1 MPEEKPKEVLW
12 PQLPLEAWQ
21 DTCSTLHL
29 WSQIIGKIRLAFA
42 PLVNHWWQVPFY
54 ITSRGWTTSP
64 IPNKENIFQIDFDFI
79 DHQIQIT
86 TDRGDF
92 RSLEL
97 KPRSVSDFYK
107 ETMEILHSLGI
118 EVHLWTTPVEL
129 SERIP
134 FEQDS
139 THSSYDPEYAQ
150 RHWRVLVQ
158 VDRVLKEFRSH
169 FLGKVSPVHFFWG
182 AFDLA
187 VTRFSGRQEP
197 DHPGVPNVARSVM
210 LEAYSHEVSSCGF
223 WPGPGLGEP
232 AFYAYAYPE
241 PAGFREIPVQ
251 PQEAYYNKDWGEFI
265 LPYEAVR
272 TAASPDDML
281 LAFLRSTYEGAA
293 NLGKWDRALLERS
306 K

>member
-1 MPEEKPKEVLW
+1 MSEEKTKEVSW

-107 ETMEILHSLGI
+107 ETMEILYSLGI

-129 SERIP
+129 QERIP

-158 VDRVLKEFRSH
+158 VDRVLKEFRSRY
-169 FLGKVSPVHFFWG
+169 LGKVSPVHFFWG

-187 VTRFSGRQEP
+187 VTRFSGRRAP

-241 PAGFREIPVQ
+241 PAGFSEIPVQ

-265 LPYEAVR
+265 LPYEAVG
-272 TAASPDDML
+272 TAASPDGML
-281 LAFLRSTYEGAA
+281 LAFLQSTYEGAA